1 MGQKADELRAQARRL
16 EERAGKITDQLIRSG
31 LISLARSARELAG
44 KVEQYEMEPIA
55 PRSASGRLH
64 RKAVIDAVNRAIRA
78 YWEHTKSLPMPDRL
92 TNLPR

>member
-16 EERAGKITDQLIRSG
+16 EERAEKITDEIIRSI
-31 LISLARSARELAG
+31 LISVARSARELAG

-64 RKAVIDAVNRAIRA
+64 RQAVIAAVNRAIRA
-78 YWEHTKSLPMPDRL
+78 YWEHTRSLPVPDRL